1 MSDDDIELDASS
13 AAQRRTLLQVF
24 LLNAGLS
31 TALFITGGIANSAAL
46 IANGADNASDAVVYA
61 LSFFA
66 ATHGARWKVRAARL
80 SGVALLVV
88 SAGVFIEA
96 LRRFFGDP
104 EPAAPLIIGMSIVAA
119 AVNILCLRLL
129 LAHRRSDVN
138 LRAAWTF
145 SINDML
151 SNLGALAAGVLVP
164 VNFRLHVFF
173 ESEAQA
179 FREIRGHAFVHDHG
193 RDANDADA
201 HTVDSLDD

>member
-13 AAQRRTLLQVF
+13 AAQRRTLLQVL

-31 TALFITGGIANSAAL
+31 AALFITGGIANSAAL

-80 SGVALLVV
+80 SGIALLMVA
-88 SAGVFIEA
+88 AGVFIEA
-96 LRRFFGDP
+96 LRRFFGEP
-104 EPAAPLIIGMSIVAA
+104 EPAGPLIIAMSLVAA

-129 LAHRRSDVN
+129 LAHRRGDVN

-151 SNLGALAAGVLVP
+151 SNLGALAAGVLVMWLGRAWP
-164 VNFRLHVFF
+164 DLIIGM
-173 ESEAQA
+173 A
-179 FREIRGHAFVHDHG
+179 IAFVAAKG
-193 RDANDADA
+193 GWEILEDA
-201 HTVDSLDD
+201 HRTAKQQSDARAS